1 METPQEVVTE
11 LRGTA
16 TVEEDHGE
24 DLESPDG
31 AGQEAEVSH
40 CYSRNVNCSLFST
53 PGELPRSEV
62 HPCPRF
68 PLPSLQSELM
78 CCYTKP

>member
-40 CYSRNVNCSLFST
+40 CYSRNVNCSLFSSSLPQVSSPEVRFT
-53 PGELPRSEV
+53 PARGSLFP
-62 HPCPRF
+62 PCN
-68 PLPSLQSELM
+68 LS
-78 CCYTKP
+78 